1 MEGVRELFNVKTR
14 QTIVQVAAPTPGA
27 PAPVQDN
34 KSQGVFLTPQS
45 LVTFPGATAAG
56 LLIWRVADVLYPAS
70 ASVIW
75 VPFVIALVLGA
86 FIWWIGVSDP
96 EAHMTPRDMIVAAG
110 IALLNTLQI
119 FASLLGLPH

>member
-1 MEGVRELFNVKTR
+1 MVGFRDLFNVTTH
-14 QTIVQVAAPTPGA
+14 QTVVQATPGA
-27 PAPVQDN
+27 APPAQDQ
-34 KSQGVFLTPQS
+34 SQGVFLTPQS
-45 LVTFPGATAAG
+45 LATFPGATAAG
-56 LLIWRVADVLYPAS
+56 LLIWRVVDVLHPAW

-75 VPFVIALVLGA
+75 VPFVIALILGA

-96 EAHMTPRDMIVAAG
+96 NADQSARYKITTAG

>member
-1 MEGVRELFNVKTR
+1 MAVRDLFNVKTS
-14 QTIVQVAAPTPGA
+14 QTIVQA
-27 PAPVQDN
+27 PAPVPGAAPVQDT

-56 LLIWRVADVLYPAS
+56 LLIWRVAIVLFPAS
-70 ASVIW
+70 TSVSSVW

-96 EAHMTPRDMIVAAG
+96 DAHMNTREKITAAG
-110 IALLNTLQI
+110 VALLNSLQI